1 LKEPQTL
8 PPLIL
13 HPFSDASALDRLTMS
28 ARVSL
33 VLNGLVAGDEVTAVE
48 LDRRLVECR
57 YCELRM
63 LFYLGKDLSRWLDQC
78 MEVAVRVEELRASG
92 IGRESFAA
100 LLVEDTPG
108 TVMEKLR
115 SWGVVDYQAIFRRAL
130 GLHTLFATIPER
142 DVFTDEFLRQHHRY
156 ADVLYQHWIE
166 SARFRRF
173 RRTDFQFEMYASGE
187 YARLLEKEWGTQ

>member
-1 LKEPQTL
+1 
-8 PPLIL
+8 
-13 HPFSDASALDRLTMS
+13 MS

-78 MEVAVRVEELRASG
+78 MEVVARDRGTEGSG
-92 IGRESFAA
+92 VGRGSFAA

-108 TVMEKLR
+108 TVMEKLQ

-130 GLHTLFATIPER
+130 GLHALFAAIPER

-166 SARFRRF
+166 SARFRRL
-173 RRTDFQFEMYASGE
+173 RRTEFQFEMYASGE
-187 YARLLEKEWGTQ
+187 YARLLEKEWGAQ